1 MLKAIA
7 EGGYEMEYGCI
18 GEKLK
23 HSFSAEIHGLL
34 ADYRYELCE
43 VAQNDLADF
52 MTERNFRGI
61 NVTIPYKERVIPY
74 LCEISEQ
81 AREIGAVNT
90 VVNRGGLL
98 YGYNTDFYG
107 MQVLIEHLGLTLEGK
122 KVAILGTG
130 GTSRTATAVA
140 RHMGA
145 ATVLRVS
152 RTAKDGVIDYEALY
166 ADHSDANIIINTT
179 PCGMYPNIRTS
190 AIDISHFPLCE
201 GVVDAVYNPLR
212 SQLVLDAM
220 QRGIPAEGGL
230 YMLVAQA
237 VRACEIFT
245 DQSFSPDTVER
256 VWKRICAQKENVV
269 LIGMPG
275 SGKST
280 VGAILSSLLDRLMYD
295 TDTLIE
301 QSTGRVIGE
310 IFASEGEEAF
320 RDVESRVIAEQV
332 AACTGCIIATGGG
345 AILRDGNVT
354 ELRRNGRLYFLD
366 RPLADLIPTDDRPL
380 AASRQ
385 AIEKRYE
392 ERYERYCTVADQRI
406 LVTGSAEDVARRI
419 GKDYENE

>member
-1 MLKAIA
+1 
-7 EGGYEMEYGCI
+7 MEYGCI
-18 GEKLK
+18 GERLK
-23 HSFSAEIHGLL
+23 HSFSAEIHELL

-43 VAQNDLADF
+43 VAQTELDSF

-90 VVNRGGLL
+90 VVNREGQL

-107 MQVLIEHLGLTLEGK
+107 MNALIDHMGLSLLGRK
-122 KVAILGTG
+122 IVILGTG
-130 GTSRTATAVA
+130 GTSRTAAAVA
-140 RHMGA
+140 RHLGA
-145 ATVLRVS
+145 REILRVS

-166 ADHSDANIIINTT
+166 TEHSDANIIINTT
-179 PCGMYPNIRTS
+179 PCGMYPDLRS
-190 AIDISHFPLCE
+190 RAIDIMRFPMCE
-201 GVVDAVYNPLR
+201 GVIDAVYNPLR
-212 SQLVLDAM
+212 SQLVLDAT
-220 QRGIPAEGGL
+220 QREIPAEGGL
-230 YMLVAQA
+230 FMLVAQA

-245 DQSFSPDTVER
+245 DQTFDADTVESIFR
-256 VWKRICAQKENVV
+256 RICAQKENVV

-280 VGAILSSLLDRLMYD
+280 VGAILSALLDRPMYD

-310 IFASEGEEAF
+310 IFANDGEEAF
-320 RDVESRVIAEQV
+320 RDVESRVIAEQ

-354 ELRRNGRLYFLD
+354 ELRRNGKLYFLD
-366 RPLADLIPTDDRPL
+366 RPLSDLIPTDDRPL
-380 AASRQ
+380 AGSRE
-385 AIEKRYE
+385 AIKKRYE

-406 LVTGSAEDVARRI
+406 SVKGSAEQVAKSI